1 MYRKTGAE
9 DRKRTKERG
18 MLALAALTAVLPFAA
33 REACAA
39 ALEQGLR
46 LCAGPLLL
54 ALFPFLI
61 VSTLFARCGAA
72 ESMGWLLRPIT
83 RAMGFRAPCSGGILL
98 MGLTGGFAP
107 AANATAQC
115 FDAGQIDAEEAAD
128 LLPACIGSGPSFV
141 ILSVGAGM
149 LGSAALGVRLFAA
162 QVLAGCLTAGILRRA
177 RRKKRGRKGQTVQ
190 AREARPNR
198 AAPPAK
204 DRAEL
209 APLTQVIADAAMT
222 YLRLCGFIL
231 YFRFLAGGLGA
242 LLPERLR
249 VYPAMLLEV
258 CSGCALA
265 AQAGRWASWLCCA
278 ALSLQGASALLQVR
292 ALCPKEIS
300 FGPLLAA
307 RVLHLPLALG
317 LFRLMLPGGTAD
329 VFSTLPARVIP
340 RVRVPADCAL
350 LAFFGCCFVAC
361 RLCRVLTGRADDPK
375 RANP

>member
-1 MYRKTGAE
+1 
-9 DRKRTKERG
+9 
-18 MLALAALTAVLPFAA
+18 
-33 REACAA
+33 
-39 ALEQGLR
+39 
-46 LCAGPLLL
+46 
-54 ALFPFLI
+54 LI
-61 VSTLFARCGAA
+61 VSTLFAQCGAA

-107 AANATAQC
+107 AANTTAQC
-115 FDAGQIDAEEAAD
+115 CRAGQIDAEEAAD

-162 QVLAGCLTAGILRRA
+162 QALAGCLTAGVLHRA
-177 RRKKRGRKGQTVQ
+177 RRTKQKQNARKTGKVP
-190 AREARPNR
+190 EKPDPD
-198 AAPPAK
+198 AATSQHK
-204 DRAEL
+204 AEPL
-209 APLTQVIADAAMT
+209 PLTKVIADAAMT

-242 LLPERLR
+242 LLPANWR
-249 VYPAMLLEV
+249 VCPAMLLEV

-265 AQAGRWASWLCCA
+265 AQTGRWASYLCCA

-292 ALCPKEIS
+292 AICPKEIS

-307 RVLHLPLALG
+307 RVLHLPLSLL

-329 VFSTLPARVIP
+329 VFSTLSARVIP
-340 RVRVPADCAL
+340 MTRVPADCAL

-361 RLCRVLTGRADDPK
+361 RLCRALDRSNV
-375 RANP
+375 